1 MSDSKASQ
9 PETVA
14 QGLIH
19 PEIGDYVDIQYL
31 LAMGGQFYP
40 MDGKS
45 YCDTPLMSFVLEP
58 ESFTQ
63 GYRRIE

>member
-1 MSDSKASQ
+1 VIPQ
-9 PETVA
+9 
-14 QGLIH
+14 
-19 PEIGDYVDIQYL
+19 IGDYVSFEYL
-31 LAMGGQFYP
+31 IAHSGKFYT

-58 ESFTQ
+58 ETIAL